1 VFGFD
6 AQKLLHHW
14 RVLVSGFLFYT
25 HQPILSEVARG
36 HIMESELFELAE
48 QLGRLLKASGK
59 TIATAES
66 CTGGW
71 IAQTITEVP
80 GSSAWFD
87 RGFVT
92 YSNAAKVQMLGV
104 NPQTLEK
111 HGAVSVET
119 ATEMAAGALEYSD
132 ADVAVA
138 VTGIA
143 GPDGGTPDK
152 PVGTVFIAWAHKNG
166 ATKVVRKQ
174 FIGNRRKIRAET
186 VKSAVEGLWLF
197 Y

>member
-1 VFGFD
+1 
-6 AQKLLHHW
+6 
-14 RVLVSGFLFYT
+14 
-25 HQPILSEVARG
+25 
-36 HIMESELFELAE
+36 MESELFKLAE
-48 QLGRLLKASGK
+48 QLGRLLKANGK

-71 IAQTITEVP
+71 IAQVITEVP
-80 GSSAWFD
+80 GSSTWFD

-92 YSNAAKVQMLGV
+92 YSNAAKVQMLDV
-104 NPQTLEK
+104 SPQTLEDY
-111 HGAVSVET
+111 GAVSTET
-119 ATEMAAGALEYSD
+119 AAEMAAGVLAYSD

-143 GPDGGTPDK
+143 GPDGGTPEK

-166 ATKVVRKQ
+166 VSKVVRKQ
-174 FIGNRRKIRAET
+174 WTGNRRQIREQT
-186 VKSAVEGLWLF
+186 VKSAIEGMWLF

>member
-1 VFGFD
+1 MD
-6 AQKLLHHW
+6 A
-14 RVLVSGFLFYT
+14 
-25 HQPILSEVARG
+25 
-36 HIMESELFELAE
+36 ELFKLAE
-48 QLGRLLKASGK
+48 QAGRLLKANGK
-59 TIATAES
+59 TMATAES

-71 IAQTITEVP
+71 IAQAITEVP

-92 YSNAAKVQMLGV
+92 YSNSAKVQMLGV

-111 HGAVSVET
+111 YGAVSVET
-119 ATEMAAGALEYSD
+119 AMEMAVGALAHSA

-152 PVGTVFIAWAHKNG
+152 PVGTVFIAWTDKNG
-166 ATKVVRKQ
+166 AAKVARKQ
-174 FIGNRRKIRAET
+174 FSGNRRQIREQT
-186 VKSAVEGLWLF
+186 VKSAVEGIWLW